1 MKPTHFCTR
10 DDVNTLR
17 KLILSVDGLIVV
29 LGLAVL
35 IGLQAG
41 GH

>member
-1 MKPTHFCTR
+1 MSRRHCTR
-10 DDVNTLR
+10 EDVNALR

-35 IGLQAG
+35 ISLQAG
-41 GH
+41 GP